1 MADITT
7 KRCSVSG
14 GDLPEGFKIDID
26 VNIDFEGATPADER
40 AWAMSH
46 LIISVQRVLK
56 KKTTKELNELS
67 KTGYNVKALD
77 AGKQATDPKAAY
89 KAWFKGLTKDEQ
101 MAEIERLQAE

>member
-1 MADITT
+1 MSDVTI

-14 GDLPEGFKIDID
+14 GDLPEGFKAEID
-26 VNIDFEGATPADER
+26 VSIDFDGATPADER

-67 KTGYNVKALD
+67 KTGYTVRALD

-89 KAWFKGLTKDEQ
+89 KAWFRSLSKEEQ
-101 MAEIERLQAE
+101 IEELERLQAE